1 MTWFEQL
8 CSTPHVK
15 TVLVTDTEGR
25 ILRSSRP
32 MLSLDELIASMIQA
46 AEVLA
51 QTLSA
56 ESKRGS
62 LQLIQIATTKAY
74 VVIFPLLR
82 SAFHLTVITDRNITL
97 EDIVAHIEELLPEID
112 LAELR
117 ALQQT
122 IPKPKP
128 MLPDDSELNAQE
140 LIEAVREWLQGKS
153 SDT

>member
-1 MTWFEQL
+1 
-8 CSTPHVK
+8 
-15 TVLVTDTEGR
+15 
-25 ILRSSRP
+25 

-62 LQLIQIATTKAY
+62 LQLIQIATTKAC

-82 SAFHLTVITDRNITL
+82 SAFHLTVITDRNVTL
-97 EDIVAHIEELLPEID
+97 EDIVARIEELLLEID
-112 LAELR
+112 ISELR
-117 ALQQT
+117 ALQEL

-128 MLPDDSELNAQE
+128 VLRDDGELNAQE

-153 SDT
+153 AGT